1 MDKAADTS
9 TQKDYQKYRL
19 LQELSGAVG
28 KSRAVGME
36 RLHRAVYGKPLTDKI
51 NGTRALRRL
60 VTELRRDGVPI
71 CSVSNASGG
80 GYYLASASSDLEDY
94 CRRIRG
100 QALKKLKMEANLRKM
115 ALPALLHQIQLN
127 LDMDYTEVANAEQ

>member
-1 MDKAADTS
+1 MDNNTAKES
-9 TQKDYQKYRL
+9 QKYRL
-19 LQELSGAVG
+19 LQAMSGAVG

-36 RLHRAVYGKPLTDKI
+36 RLHQAVFGKPLADKI
-51 NGTRALRRL
+51 NGTRRLRTL

-100 QALKKLKMEANLRKM
+100 QALKKLRMEANLRKM
-115 ALPALLHQIQLN
+115 ALPTLLHQIQLN
-127 LDMDYTEVANAEQ
+127 LDMDSTEVTNAEQ